1 MKFLTEATRN
11 LFFTGKGGV
20 GKTSLACATA
30 VGLADREKRVLLVS
44 TDPASNL
51 DEVLGA
57 FLGSEPTAIADVPGL
72 SAMNLDCDQAA
83 REYRERLVGPYRGVL
98 PEAVVASMEEQLSGS
113 CTVEIAAFDEFSRL
127 LGDPATTAEFDHVV
141 FDTAPTGH
149 TLRLLSLPAA
159 WSGFIDTNTSGTS
172 CLGPLAGLQTQH
184 QLYKDT
190 VQALSDPQATTLVLV
205 SRAERSSLTEAE
217 RSSGE
222 LAALGVRNQ
231 HLVVNAVFQAQRTD
245 DPIACAMQQRG
256 QDALAAM
263 PAGLAEF
270 PRTELPLA
278 PHNLVGVA
286 ALRAMLQGARGELPR
301 AEADEVQAAELPPP
315 LIELIDQIAPSGRG
329 AILMMGKGGVGK
341 TTIAA
346 AVAVELARR
355 GHRVHLTTT
364 DPAAH
369 VMHALGEVPAQW
381 TVGRIDPRAETEAYR
396 AEVLATAGA
405 GLDAQ
410 GRALLE
416 EDLRS
421 PCTEEIAVF
430 RAFARAVDQG
440 QDGFVV
446 LDTAPTGHTIL
457 LLDATL
463 AYHRELSRQS
473 SGIPDS
479 VQQLLPRLRDP
490 EFTRVLL
497 VTLPEATPVHEAAQ
511 LQEDLVRAGIRP
523 FAWVVN
529 QSLSPLPVT
538 DPVLLARQHHEGA
551 YIREVVRQRA
561 SRTAIVPWLA
571 EAPVGAESL
580 AAVVRGARNGNPD
593 RAAKAS

>member
-20 GKTSLACATA
+20 GKTT
-30 VGLADREKRVLLVS
+30 
-44 TDPASNL
+44 
-51 DEVLGA
+51 
-57 FLGSEPTAIADVPGL
+57 
-72 SAMNLDCDQAA
+72 
-83 REYRERLVGPYRGVL
+83 
-98 PEAVVASMEEQLSGS
+98 
-113 CTVEIAAFDEFSRL
+113 
-127 LGDPATTAEFDHVV
+127 
-141 FDTAPTGH
+141 
-149 TLRLLSLPAA
+149 
-159 WSGFIDTNTSGTS
+159 
-172 CLGPLAGLQTQH
+172 
-184 QLYKDT
+184 
-190 VQALSDPQATTLVLV
+190 
-205 SRAERSSLTEAE
+205 
-217 RSSGE
+217 
-222 LAALGVRNQ
+222 
-231 HLVVNAVFQAQRTD
+231 
-245 DPIACAMQQRG
+245 
-256 QDALAAM
+256 
-263 PAGLAEF
+263 
-270 PRTELPLA
+270 
-278 PHNLVGVA
+278 VA
-286 ALRAMLQGARGELPR
+286 A
-301 AEADEVQAAELPPP
+301 
-315 LIELIDQIAPSGRG
+315 
-329 AILMMGKGGVGK
+329 AI
-341 TTIAA
+341 
-346 AVAVELARR
+346 AVELARQ
-355 GHRVHLTTT
+355 GFRVHLTTT

-369 VMHALGEVPAQW
+369 VTNTVGETPAGL

-396 AEVLATAGA
+396 AEVLADAGA
-405 GLDAQ
+405 NLDAQ

-551 YIREVVRQRA
+551 YIREAVRQQA

-580 AAVVRGARNGNPD
+580 AAVVRGARDGNTD
-593 RAAKAS
+593 RAAKVS